1 MNLGIETIIIIG
13 VVLVFFYIVFSSFKV
28 LPEYERIVVLRLG
41 KYAGTRG
48 PGLTIL
54 IPFLEGGR
62 RVDMRE
68 RFLEIPRQTAIS
80 KDNTSI
86 DIDFLV
92 YYRVVNPKLSVLE
105 IENVVQA
112 SLNIAAT
119 TLRAVIG
126 DIELD
131 DVLAKR
137 EQIND
142 VLRVKLDEVTER
154 WGLKITRVE
163 IREVEP
169 PPSVKDAMN
178 RQMASERERRATVT
192 KAEGERSAAVMVA
205 EGEKTSAILRSEGEK
220 LSLVLR
226 AQGEQEAQLLL
237 AQGRAA
243 ALQALYQEAKDLDE
257 NTMVLQYLDTLR
269 AVGSSP
275 STKFILPM
283 ELTSMMSRLIDTMQ
297 RNAISV
303 APAPSAPAPAA
314 PPVPPVP
321 PIPPSET

>member
-1 MNLGIETIIIIG
+1 MGTEVILIAFL
-13 VVLVFFYIVFSSFKV
+13 VLLLFYLVFSAVRIV
-28 LPEYERIVVLRLG
+28 PEYERLVVLALG

-48 PGLTIL
+48 PGIIVIL
-54 IPFLEGGR
+54 PFLETAR
-62 RVDMRE
+62 KVDLRE

-92 YYRVVNPKLSVLE
+92 YYRIVNPKLSVLE
-105 IENVVQA
+105 VENVVSA
-112 SLNIAAT
+112 ALNIAAT

-154 WGLKITRVE
+154 WGLKVTRVE

-169 PPSVKDAMN
+169 PAAIRDAMN
-178 RQMASERERRATVT
+178 RQMSAERERRATVT
-192 KAEGERSAAVMVA
+192 RAEGERSAAIMVA
-205 EGEKTSAILRSEGEK
+205 EGEKQSAILRSEGEK

-226 AQGEQEAQLLL
+226 AEGERDAQLLL
-237 AQGRAA
+237 AQGRAS
-243 ALQALYQEAKDLDE
+243 ALHALYGEAKDIDE
-257 NTMVLQYLDTLR
+257 KTMMLQYLDTLR
-269 AVGSSP
+269 SVGASP
-275 STKFILPM
+275 ATKFVLPM
-283 ELTSMMSRLIDTMQ
+283 ELTSMMSRFMSAMQ
-297 RNAISV
+297 SAGDGGASSSNGQ
-303 APAPSAPAPAA
+303 APK
-314 PPVPPVP
+314 
-321 PIPPSET
+321 T

>member
-1 MNLGIETIIIIG
+1 MGEFAPIIIIG
-13 VVLVFFYIVFSSFKV
+13 LILFLLYLVLSIFKV
-28 LPEYERIVVLRLG
+28 VPEYERIVVMSLG
-41 KYAGTRG
+41 RYAGTRG
-48 PGLTIL
+48 PGFVIL
-54 IPFLEGGR
+54 IPLIESAK
-62 RVDMRE
+62 RVDLRE

-92 YYRVVNPKLSVLE
+92 YYRIVNPKLSVLE
-105 IENVVQA
+105 VENVITA

-169 PPSVKDAMN
+169 PALVKAAMN
-178 RQMASERERRATVT
+178 GQMSAERERRATVT
-192 KAEGERSAAVMVA
+192 RAEGERAAAIMVA
-205 EGEKTSAILRSEGEK
+205 EGEKQSSILRAEGEQQSA
-220 LSLVLR
+220 LLR
-226 AQGEQEAQLLL
+226 AEAERQSQLLL
-237 AQGRAA
+237 ARGRADA
-243 ALQALYQEAKDLDE
+243 LEVLQAQAS
-257 NTMVLQYLDTLR
+257 TMDDKTLMLQYFDTLR
-269 AVGSSP
+269 TIGSSN
-275 STKFILPM
+275 STKFVLPM
-283 ELTSMMSRLIDTMQ
+283 ELTGMLTRFTGIMQ
-297 RNAISV
+297 NMTTTT
-303 APAPSAPAPAA
+303 
-314 PPVPPVP
+314 
-321 PIPPSET
+321 PPSKE

>member
-1 MNLGIETIIIIG
+1 MGLEAVLTIFVIL
-13 VVLVFFYIVFSSFKV
+13 LVFYIIFSSIRV

-41 KYAGTRG
+41 KYSGTRG

-54 IPFLEGGR
+54 IPFIEQAK

-92 YYRVVNPKLSVLE
+92 YYRIVNPKLSVLE
-105 IENVVQA
+105 VENVIQA

-131 DVLAKR
+131 DVLARR

-142 VLRVKLDEVTER
+142 ILRVKLDEVTER
-154 WGLKITRVE
+154 WGVKITRVE
-163 IREVEP
+163 IREIEP
-169 PPSVKDAMN
+169 PAAVKDSMN
-178 RQMASERERRATVT
+178 RQMSAERERRATVT
-192 KAEGERSAAVMVA
+192 RAEGERSAAIMVA
-205 EGEKTSAILRSEGEK
+205 EGEKQSAILRAEGEK
-220 LSLVLR
+220 LGSVLR
-226 AQGEQEAQLLL
+226 AEGERQAQLLL

-243 ALQALYQEAKDLDE
+243 ALEALFAEAKDIDE
-257 NTMVLQYLDTLR
+257 KTMLLQYLDTLK
-269 AVGSSP
+269 AVGESG
-275 STKFILPM
+275 STKFVLPM
-283 ELTSMMSRLIDTMQ
+283 EMTTMMSRVLS
-297 RNAISV
+297 AI
-303 APAPSAPAPAA
+303 
-314 PPVPPVP
+314 
-321 PIPPSET
+321 ETSSKTSTNGTSS